1 MQTVCQCLIMPQI
14 PTAQVKPG
22 YVPQSQDT
30 SIDADVLMFQLLRQ
44 LTPAQKIEKFS
55 SFNRSSRKLVLSGVS
70 YQFPDAPINI
80 IKKEILKRRFGQHYF
95 QLLHDKELNG
105 EEIVIADPIELAKE
119 VVKILDRLGIVYAIG
134 GSVASSLWGEN
145 RQTADL
151 DLIVDISLE
160 QAEQLIQEMETDFYI
175 SREAVREAVMHHS
188 SFNAMSQR
196 LIEKVDFF
204 VINKNEPFFQS
215 KLNRRRLVE
224 GLYVYSPEDI
234 VLQKLVWYRLS
245 REESQKQWR
254 DVLGVLKVQQ
264 NSLDMN
270 YLQSWAESL
279 KITENL
285 NKALQQAGL

>member
-1 MQTVCQCLIMPQI
+1 MPEI

-30 SIDADVLMFQLLRQ
+30 SIDADVLMFQLLQQ
-44 LTPAQKIEKFS
+44 LTPAQKIAKFS
-55 SFNRSSRKLVLSGVS
+55 SFNRASRKLALSGIR

-80 IKKEILKRRFGQHYF
+80 IKKELLKRRFGEHYF
-95 QLLHDKELNG
+95 QLLHDQELKG

-119 VVKILDRLGIVYAIG
+119 VVKVLDRLEIVYAIG
-134 GSVASSLWGEN
+134 SSVASSLWGEN

-151 DLIVDISLE
+151 ELIVDISLE
-160 QAEQLIQEMETDFYI
+160 QAEQLILEMETDFYI
-175 SREAVREAVMHHS
+175 SREAVREAVRHHS
-188 SFNAMSQR
+188 SFNAMSQK

-279 KITENL
+279 KTTENL